1 MEQRTAPSRLS
12 AFKRL
17 AMDILAGWLF
27 LAVFLITNNIY
38 LATAAGLATGILQ
51 TIWMIVRRETIDPMQ
66 WMAMG
71 LVVVLG
77 GATMVTHNPT
87 FVVFKPSIF
96 DACLGAMM
104 LRPGWTARYMPPQVS
119 DLVPR
124 GLLVFWGYVWAVS
137 WFALAASNLLVE
149 RVYGLKAWAL
159 WTNFSP
165 LVLVAVLTG
174 SGMLVFPPIVRRAAR
189 ARGIAFTS
197 PASGT

>member
-1 MEQRTAPSRLS
+1 MEERAAPSRLS
-12 AFKRL
+12 SFKRL
-17 AMDILAGWLF
+17 AVDILAGWLF
-27 LAVFLITNNIY
+27 LAVFLATNNIY
-38 LATAAGLATGILQ
+38 LATATGLATGILQ
-51 TIWMIVRRETIDPMQ
+51 IVWMMVRRQKIDPMQ

-104 LRPGWTARYMPPQVS
+104 LRPGWAARYMPPQVA

-124 GLLVFWGYVWAVS
+124 GIVVFWGYVWAVS
-137 WFALAASNLLVE
+137 WFALAASNLVVD
-149 RVYGLKAWAL
+149 RIYGLRAWAL

-165 LVLVAVLTG
+165 LAVVAVLTG
-174 SGMLVFPPIVRRAAR
+174 SGMLVFPPMVRRAAR

-197 PASGT
+197 RAAGA

>member
-1 MEQRTAPSRLS
+1 MEERAAPSRLS
-12 AFKRL
+12 SFKRL
-17 AMDILAGWLF
+17 AVDILAGWLF
-27 LAVFLITNNIY
+27 LAVFLATNNIY
-38 LATAAGLATGILQ
+38 LATAMGLVTGILQ
-51 TIWMIVRRETIDPMQ
+51 IVWMMVRRQKIDPMQ

-104 LRPGWTARYMPPQVS
+104 LRPGWAARYMPPQVA

-124 GLLVFWGYVWAVS
+124 GIVVFWGYVWAVS
-137 WFALAASNLLVE
+137 WFALAASNLVVD
-149 RVYGLKAWAL
+149 RIYGLRAWAL

-165 LVLVAVLTG
+165 LAVVAVLTG
-174 SGMLVFPPIVRRAAR
+174 SGMLVFPPMVRRAAR

-197 PASGT
+197 RAAGA

>member
-1 MEQRTAPSRLS
+1 MEERAAPSRLS
-12 AFKRL
+12 SFKRL
-17 AMDILAGWLF
+17 AVDILAGWLF
-27 LAVFLITNNIY
+27 LAVFLATNNIY
-38 LATAAGLATGILQ
+38 LATAIGLVTGILQ
-51 TIWMIVRRETIDPMQ
+51 IVWMMVRRQKIDPMQ

-104 LRPGWTARYMPPQVS
+104 LRPGWAARYMPPQVA

-124 GLLVFWGYVWAVS
+124 GIVVFWGYVWAVS
-137 WFALAASNLLVE
+137 WFALAASNLVVD
-149 RVYGLKAWAL
+149 RIYGLRAWAL

-165 LVLVAVLTG
+165 LAVVAVLTG
-174 SGMLVFPPIVRRAAR
+174 SGMLVFPPMVRRAAR

-197 PASGT
+197 RVAGA

>member
-1 MEQRTAPSRLS
+1 MEERAAPSRLS
-12 AFKRL
+12 SFKRL
-17 AMDILAGWLF
+17 AVDILAGWLF
-27 LAVFLITNNIY
+27 LAVFLATNNIY
-38 LATAAGLATGILQ
+38 LATAIGLVTGILQ
-51 TIWMIVRRETIDPMQ
+51 IVWMMVRRQKIDPMQ

-104 LRPGWTARYMPPQVS
+104 LRPGWAARYMPPQVA

-124 GLLVFWGYVWAVS
+124 GIVVFWGYVWAVS
-137 WFALAASNLLVE
+137 WFALAASNLVVD
-149 RVYGLKAWAL
+149 RIYGLRAWAL

-165 LVLVAVLTG
+165 LAVVAVLTG
-174 SGMLVFPPIVRRAAR
+174 SGMLVFPPMVRRAAR

-197 PASGT
+197 RAAGA

>member
-1 MEQRTAPSRLS
+1 MEERTTPSRLS

-17 AMDILAGWLF
+17 AVDILAGWLF
-27 LAVFLITNNIY
+27 LAIFLITNNIY

-51 TIWMIVRRETIDPMQ
+51 AIWMIVRRQNIDPMQ

-104 LRPGWTARYMPPQVS
+104 LRPGWGARYMPPQVS

-124 GLLVFWGYVWAVS
+124 GLLVAWGYVWAVS
-137 WFALAASNLLVE
+137 WFALAASNLAIE
-149 RVYGLKAWAL
+149 RIYGLKAWAL

-165 LVLVAVLTG
+165 IMLVALLTG
-174 SGMLVFPPIVRRAAR
+174 SSMVVFPPIVRRVAR

-197 PASGT
+197 RPTQA